1 MKKLLLS
8 TAILLSGAMLVGHAT
23 AADLIVDEPA
33 VEAATAGISGFYFQ
47 VYGGATLEGSSNY
60 GGGSDDDMDLG
71 AAFGASFGMMS
82 PVPGLAFELDLMK
95 SGGNYDGYDYGIE
108 NYSVMVDA
116 EYSVPLNDMFEVYG
130 AAGVGIIYG
139 VYDEADYDDYYSGSG
154 FGYQVAIGARAHV
167 TDGMSLFG
175 ELKYQNTFSAID
187 DGQGSEF
194 QYPTLNAL
202 VGVRF
207 AF

>member
-8 TAILLSGAMLVGHAT
+8 TAIVLSGAMLAGHVA

-33 VEAATAGISGFYFQ
+33 MQAATTGISGFYFE
-47 VYGGATLEGSSNY
+47 VYGGATLEGNSTY
-60 GGGSDDDMDLG
+60 DGTDYDMDAA

-82 PVPGLAFELDLMK
+82 PVPGLAFELDVMK
-95 SGGNYDGYDYGIE
+95 SGGNYDGSDYGIE

-130 AAGVGIIYG
+130 SAGVGFVYG
-139 VYDEADYDDYYSGSG
+139 VYDAADYDDYYSGTG
-154 FGYQVAIGARAHV
+154 FGYQVAVGARAHV
-167 TDGMSLFG
+167 TDGISVFS

-187 DGQGSEF
+187 DGQGGEF